1 MPNKPALVTLTNSS
15 VDVLNAIRNSASM
28 NYQNY
33 VPIAT
38 ADADSVRKIGAIIM
52 DNVALQNEFVNALI
66 NRIGRVLVTSKL
78 YDNPWSSFKRGI
90 LDFGETIEEIF
101 VEIANVQQYDPS
113 VAENQFAK
121 REIPNIRSAFHILNY
136 KKFYKSTIQNNSLR
150 QAFMS
155 WDGVSDLIA
164 KITESMYT
172 AANYDEFLVMKY
184 LVARKILDGRMFV
197 QEVPEINAA
206 NMTGVVSA
214 IKGVSNELTFMTTKY
229 NAAGVH
235 TYTNKENQYLLV
247 NSKFEA
253 QMNVE
258 VLAAAFNMDKAEF
271 AGHMVLVDS
280 FGNMDTA
287 RLAQLFAN
295 DPNYEEISAAE
306 LAALDTVPA
315 VLVDRD
321 WFMVYDNLVQ
331 FDEMYIGEGMYW
343 QYWLHLWKTF
353 SVSPF
358 ANAITFI
365 PSTPSITGVTV
376 TPSTASVT
384 NMYDSTVQ
392 LTANVTTANFAPQ
405 GVNWSSDTD
414 GVEVS
419 AAGLVSVPAG
429 TAAGSVTVT
438 ATSVFDPN
446 KTAEAIITVTA
457 G

>member
-1 MPNKPALVTLTNSS
+1 MPNKPSLVTLTNSS
-15 VDVLNAIRNSASM
+15 VDVLNAIRNSATM

-38 ADADSVRKIGAIIM
+38 EDADSVRAIGAIIM
-52 DNVALQNEFVNALI
+52 DNVSLQNEFINALI
-66 NRIGRVLVTSKL
+66 NRIGRVIVTSKL
-78 YDNPWSSFKRGI
+78 YDNPWASFKKGI

-113 VAENQFAK
+113 VAEQQFAR
-121 REIPNIRSAFHILNY
+121 REIPNIKSAFHILNY

-155 WDGVSDLIA
+155 WDGITDLIA

-184 LVARKILDGRMFV
+184 MVARKILDGRMYV
-197 QEVPEINAA
+197 QEVPEITSG
-206 NMTGVVSA
+206 NMTDIVSN
-214 IKGVSNELTFMTTKY
+214 IKGVSNALTFMTTKY

-235 TYTNKENQYLLV
+235 TYTNKERQYLLV

-287 RLAQLFAN
+287 RLAELFAN
-295 DPNYEEISAAE
+295 DPNYEEISTTE
-306 LAALDTVPA
+306 LEALDAIPA

-358 ANAITFI
+358 ANAITFVPAV
-365 PSTPSITGVTV
+365 PSVTSVTV
-376 TPSTASVT
+376 SPATASVSNANT
-384 NMYDSTVQ
+384 NTVQ
-392 LTANVTTANFAPQ
+392 LTANVVTENFASQ
-405 GVNWSSDTD
+405 EVEWTSDTD
-414 GVEVS
+414 GVTVS
-419 AAGLVSVPAG
+419 PAGLVTIPYGTSAG
-429 TAAGSVTVT
+429 TVNIT
-438 ATSVFDPN
+438 ATSVADGT
-446 KTAEAIITVTA
+446 KADSAVITVTA